1 MDVTQL
7 ASGGSFLLT
16 AASPRDVFTPEEFSA
31 EHRLAART
39 LGDFLEAEVEPRT
52 AELETHNYPLLR
64 DLLRRLGAL
73 GFLGV
78 DIPEAY
84 GGAGLDF
91 ITSLLVG
98 ETMSR
103 GSFAVAYG
111 AHSVIGTLP
120 LVFFGTEDQ
129 KRRYL
134 PGLAAGEIIG
144 AYALTEPTAGSDA
157 LAAKTRAVGT
167 ADGRG
172 YRLTGTKQFITNA
185 GFADL
190 FTTYAKVDGERFTGF
205 IVERGTAGLEVGP
218 EEHKMG
224 IKGSSTASLFFDQAL
239 VPVENVLGEIGGGHR
254 VALNILNMGRL
265 KLAAACIGAAKR
277 ALRQALAYA
286 SERQQFGRPIASFG
300 LVQEKFA
307 EMAVRIYVLESMI
320 YRTGGLIQTAREAGS
335 AASPAVAAVE
345 EYAVECAIDKV
356 YGSEAAGIV
365 VDELVQIY
373 GGYGFIEDYPAARA
387 YRDARIS
394 RIYEGTNEI
403 NRLLIAGMLLRRAR
417 RGRLPLLAALQAAV
431 ESADRSEEGD
441 AAAAV
446 DARDRAPG
454 NRYPPHT
461 DTAGS
466 LHALRAQVERA
477 KRAALVVAGH
487 ALRAYGDALGEQ
499 QEVFARIADLVIEIF
514 AMESA
519 VVRALRAASDGLAVE
534 AKDDLARLAVA
545 GGSARMDMACREI
558 LGAMGEGDGGPH
570 ARLRA
575 VRRVLGDAAPDL
587 IRLRRRIAGRV
598 LDAGGYVT

>member
-7 ASGGSFLLT
+7 TPGGGFLLT
-16 AASPRDVFTPEEFSA
+16 APSPHDVFTPEDFSA
-31 EHRLAART
+31 EHRLAARS

-52 AELETHNYPLLR
+52 AELETHNYPLMR
-64 DLLRRLGAL
+64 DLLRRLGRL
-73 GFLGV
+73 GYLGV

-84 GGAGLDF
+84 GGSGLDF

-157 LAAKTRAVGT
+157 LAAKTRAVP
-167 ADGRG
+167 ASDGRG

-205 IVERGTAGLEVGP
+205 LVERGTAGLDVGP

-239 VPVENVLGEIGGGHR
+239 VSAENVLGEVGGGHR

-265 KLAAACIGAAKR
+265 KLAGACIGAAKR
-277 ALRQALAYA
+277 SLRQAVAYA
-286 SERQQFGRPIASFG
+286 TERQQFGRLIASFG
-300 LVQEKFA
+300 LVQEKLA
-307 EMAVRIYVLESMI
+307 EMAVRTYVLESMI
-320 YRTGGLIQTAREAGS
+320 YRTGGLIQSAREAGAG
-335 AASPAVAAVE
+335 AAPVAAVE

-417 RGRLPLLAALQAAV
+417 RGRLPLLAALAAAV
-431 ESADRSEEGD
+431 ESPDPLLRG
-441 AAAAV
+441 V
-446 DARDRAPG
+446 DADEAPHG
-454 NRYPPHT
+454 L
-461 DTAGS
+461 A
-466 LHALRAQVERA
+466 AQVARA
-477 KRAALVVAGH
+477 KQAALFVAGH
-487 ALRAYGDALGEQ
+487 AVQAYGEGLGGEQ
-499 QEVFARIADLVIEIF
+499 EVLARIADLVIEIF

-519 VVRALRAASDGLAVE
+519 VVRALRAEAGGLPSE
-534 AKDDLARLAVA
+534 TKGDLARLAVA
-545 GGSARMDMACREI
+545 GGLARMEAACREI
-558 LGAMGEGDGGPH
+558 LGAMGERDGGPPPG
-570 ARLRA
+570 RLRVA
-575 VRRVLGDAAPDL
+575 RRFFGDAAPDL
-587 IRLRRRIAGRV
+587 IRLRRRIAGRL
-598 LDAGGYVT
+598 LDAGAYIT

>member
-7 ASGGSFLLT
+7 AAGGGFLLT
-16 AASPRDVFTPEEFSA
+16 VTSPHDLFTPEDFST

-52 AELETHNYPLLR
+52 AELETHNYQLMR
-64 DLLRRLGAL
+64 QLLRRLGGL

-84 GGAGLDF
+84 GGSGLDF

-111 AHSVIGTLP
+111 AHSTIGTLP
-120 LVFFGTEDQ
+120 LVFFGTDDQ

-157 LAAKTRAVGT
+157 LAAKTRAVLDAG
-167 ADGRG
+167 GRG

-205 IVERGTAGLEVGP
+205 LVERGTAGLEIGP

-239 VPVENVLGEIGGGHR
+239 VPAENVLGEIGGGHR

-286 SERQQFGRPIASFG
+286 VERRQFGRPIASFG
-300 LVQEKFA
+300 LVQEKLA

-320 YRTGGLIQTAREAGS
+320 YRTGGLIQTAREAGDGS
-335 AASPAVAAVE
+335 APAVAAVE

-373 GGYGFIEDYPAARA
+373 GGYGFIEEYPAARA

-403 NRLLIAGMLLRRAR
+403 NRLLITGMLLRRAR
-417 RGRLPLLAALQAAV
+417 RGRLPLLPAIEAAAKV
-431 ESADRSEEGD
+431 PDGFESAGD
-441 AAAAV
+441 VAGQEAGGGPF
-446 DARDRAPG
+446 DHRDAPG
-454 NRYPPHT
+454 
-461 DTAGS
+461 GV
-466 LHALRAQVERA
+466 LALRALGAQVARA
-477 KRAALVVAGH
+477 KHAALFAAGR
-487 ALRAYGDALGEQ
+487 ALRAYGETLGEE
-499 QEVFARIADLVIEIF
+499 QEVLARIADLVIEIF

-519 VVRALRAASDGLAVE
+519 VVRALRAASAGLPVE
-534 AKDDLARLAVA
+534 AKGDLAQIAVA
-545 GGSARMDMACREI
+545 GGLARMEAACREMFA
-558 LGAMGEGDGGPH
+558 AMEASGEDG
-570 ARLRA
+570 RRA
-575 VRRVLGDAAPDL
+575 SLSAVHLLFGEAVHDV
-587 IRLRRRIAGRV
+587 IRLRRRIAGRL
-598 LDAGGYVT
+598 LDAGNYVT